1 MVMFTLQLYD
11 LIAICESKTT
21 TFSRLGSGAF
31 PRNLI
36 AQGTQRVLIVTKSKS
51 VNHQGSS

>member
-36 AQGTQRVLIVTKSKS
+36 VQGTQRMLIVTKSKS